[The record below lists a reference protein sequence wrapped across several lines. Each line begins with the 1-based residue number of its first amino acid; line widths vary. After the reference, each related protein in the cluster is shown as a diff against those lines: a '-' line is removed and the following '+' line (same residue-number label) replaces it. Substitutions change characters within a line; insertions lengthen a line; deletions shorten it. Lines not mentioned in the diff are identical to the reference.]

1 MTRPDPTAFVWRGDL
16 ATGTA
21 TTARLVAYPSRVG
34 RLRLRIRL
42 RRATVDA
49 IRDASTRAT
58 FRREWYGTWRDPQ
71 GGAEWPE
78 SRTRLHDL
86 ASWLRGAR

>member
-16 ATGTA
+16 RTGTT

-42 RRATVDA
+42 RRATVAA
-49 IRDASTRAT
+49 IR
-58 FRREWYGTWRDPQ
+58 
-71 GGAEWPE
+71 E

-86 ASWLRGAR
+86 ASWLRGGR